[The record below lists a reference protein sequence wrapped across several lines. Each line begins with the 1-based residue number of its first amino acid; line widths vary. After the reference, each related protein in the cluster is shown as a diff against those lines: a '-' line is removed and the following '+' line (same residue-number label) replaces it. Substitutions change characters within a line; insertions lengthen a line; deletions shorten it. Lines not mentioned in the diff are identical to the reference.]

1 MKSTLNE
8 LSEIVA
14 RANDLFYSKFDH
26 VDTLIG
32 IMDKTLR
39 KQGMKADAITID
51 CIALDKK
58 IVILIHDDKPD
69 FVDIALGNKE
79 GDIYSSSEYEL
90 TELSEAIIVGIM
102 ELNFIID
109 AAKPNKVLKSG
120 A

>member
-1 MKSTLNE
+1 MKSELKK

-14 RANDLFYSKFDH
+14 RASDLFHSKFDN
-26 VDTLIG
+26 VDTLMG

-39 KQGMKADAITID
+39 NQGINADAITID

-79 GDIYSSSEYEL
+79 GDIYSSSEYEI
-90 TELSEAIIVGIM
+90 TKISEAVIMGIM
-102 ELNFIID
+102 EVNFI
-109 AAKPNKVLKSG
+109 S
-120 A
+120 

>member
-1 MKSTLNE
+1 MNKKLQD
-8 LSEIVA
+8 LSERVA
-14 RANDLFYSKFDH
+14 RANDVFYSKFAT
-26 VDTLIG
+26 VDTLMG

-58 IVILIHDDKPD
+58 IVILLHDEKPD

-90 TELSEAIIVGIM
+90 ATLSETALVEIM
-102 ELNFIID
+102 ETNFI
-109 AAKPNKVLKSG
+109 S
-120 A
+120 

>member
-1 MKSTLNE
+1 M
-8 LSEIVA
+8 VA
-14 RANDLFYSKFDH
+14 RANDVFYSKFAT
-26 VDTLIG
+26 VDTLMG

-58 IVILIHDDKPD
+58 IVILLHDDKPD

-90 TELSEAIIVGIM
+90 AKLSETALVEIM
-102 ELNFIID
+102 AANFI
-109 AAKPNKVLKSG
+109 S
-120 A
+120 